1 MRSKLQNGL
10 PDVRSLVEPRLY
22 PTFKGQATSEY
33 LDLVLSRRD
42 KQSSEVIEAA
52 IEQIASDNTSG
63 AAEILRSAG
72 AVFTLLNTRSLR
84 QVADNSELAQQAVI
98 QTCIALARA
107 QPDMSALLRLASIAL
122 SAARIAA
129 GARESLEAAQDAA
142 LNFIGNAERG
152 ARDAALHAAALIR
165 DGAAVLTHS
174 RSSSVLAA
182 FLEAKRRGRDFSV
195 VATES
200 RPMLE
205 GRALAQAIAS
215 QDVRVTLIADAAASL
230 AMEQVDLVMVGADKV
245 TPVNLVNKVGT
256 RMIALAARERHL
268 PVYALC
274 DTSKFIRE
282 DYFGPG
288 IRDLGGANELWKEA
302 PRGVAVVNRCFE
314 PTPLAFFTGIITE
327 DGALSIKEV
336 ARSAEKAAIDRE
348 LVNAFG
354 VLSDG
359 IK

>member
-1 MRSKLQNGL
+1 M
-10 PDVRSLVEPRLY
+10 
-22 PTFKGQATSEY
+22 
-33 LDLVLSRRD
+33 LSRRD
-42 KQSSEVIEAA
+42 KQSRAVIEAA
-52 IEQIASDNTSG
+52 ISQIASDNTSG
-63 AAEILRSAG
+63 AAEILRRAG
-72 AVFTLLNTRSLR
+72 AVFTLLNTPSSGLG
-84 QVADNSELAQQAVI
+84 ADNSELAQQVVI
-98 QTCIALARA
+98 QTCIALALA
-107 QPDMSALLRLASIAL
+107 QPDMSALLRLASAAL
-122 SAARIAA
+122 SAARIAT
-129 GARESLEAAQDAA
+129 GARESLEAAQEAA
-142 LNFIGNAERG
+142 LNFIGDAERG
-152 ARDAALHAAALIR
+152 ARSAALHGAALIR

-174 RSSSVLAA
+174 RSSTVLAA

-205 GRALAQAIAS
+205 GRIFAKAIAS
-215 QDVRVTLIADAAASL
+215 QDIRVTLIADAAASL
-230 AMEQVDLVMVGADKV
+230 AMEQVDLVMVGADKI
-245 TPVNLVNKVGT
+245 TPVNLVNKIGT
-256 RMIALAARERHL
+256 QMIALAARERGL

-288 IRDLGGANELWKEA
+288 IRDLGGANELWLEA

-314 PTPLAFFTGIITE
+314 PTPLAFFTGIVTE

-336 ARSAEKAAIDRE
+336 ARRAEQASIDKE

-354 VLSDG
+354 VLCDG

>member
-1 MRSKLQNGL
+1 
-10 PDVRSLVEPRLY
+10 
-22 PTFKGQATSEY
+22 
-33 LDLVLSRRD
+33 
-42 KQSSEVIEAA
+42 
-52 IEQIASDNTSG
+52 
-63 AAEILRSAG
+63 
-72 AVFTLLNTRSLR
+72 
-84 QVADNSELAQQAVI
+84 
-98 QTCIALARA
+98 
-107 QPDMSALLRLASIAL
+107 MSALLRLASTAL
-122 SAARIAA
+122 SAARIAT
-129 GARESLEAAQDAA
+129 GARVSLEAAQEAA
-142 LNFIGNAERG
+142 LNFVANAERG
-152 ARDAALHAAALIR
+152 AGDAALHGAALIR

-174 RSSSVLAA
+174 RSSTVLAA

-215 QDVRVTLIADAAASL
+215 QDVCVTLIADAAASL
-230 AMEQVDLVMVGADKV
+230 AMQQVDLVMVGADKI

-282 DYFGPG
+282 DYIDPG
-288 IRDLGGANELWKEA
+288 IRDLGDANELWTEA
-302 PRGVAVVNRCFE
+302 PRGVAVVNRYFE
-314 PTPLAFFTGIITE
+314 PTPLAFFTAVITE

-336 ARSAEKAAIDRE
+336 ARLAEQAAIDKE

>member
-1 MRSKLQNGL
+1 
-10 PDVRSLVEPRLY
+10 
-22 PTFKGQATSEY
+22 
-33 LDLVLSRRD
+33 LVLSRRD
-42 KQSSEVIEAA
+42 KQSREVIDAA
-52 IEQIASDNTSG
+52 INQIASDNTSG
-63 AAEILRSAG
+63 AAEILRRAG
-72 AVFTLLNTRSLR
+72 TVFTLLNTRSSG
-84 QVADNSELAQQAVI
+84 QVTDNSDLAQQAVI
-98 QTCIALARA
+98 QTCIALALA
-107 QPDMSALLRLASIAL
+107 QPDMSALLRLASVAL
-122 SAARIAA
+122 SAARIAT

-174 RSSSVLAA
+174 RSSTVLAA

-205 GRALAQAIAS
+205 GRALAEAIAN
-215 QDVRVTLIADAAASL
+215 QDIRVTLIADAAASL
-230 AMEQVDLVMVGADKV
+230 AMEHIDLVMVGADKI
-245 TPVNLVNKVGT
+245 TPVNLVNKIGT
-256 RMIALAARERHL
+256 RMIVLAARERDL
-268 PVYALC
+268 PVYVLC

-282 DYFGPG
+282 DYVGAG
-288 IRDLGGANELWKEA
+288 IRDLGDTNELWMEA

-336 ARSAEKAAIDRE
+336 ARRAKQAAIDKE
-348 LVNAFG
+348 LVNAF
-354 VLSDG
+354 
-359 IK
+359 